1 MVINEAGFLS
11 LPIMKEKQ
19 INISNALPELEH
31 LARELEMLGEEW
43 ELPTKVVFNLN
54 LVLEELI
61 TNTIFYGYRDKDA
74 HQILIDFL
82 IENNMIKVTIE
93 DDGVEFNPF
102 LSETP
107 DDLNKPIED
116 RKIGGLGIHF
126 VKKLM
131 NAYEYRR
138 NNNKNI
144 IILIKHF

>member
-31 LARELEMLGEEW
+31 LAGELEMLGEEW
-43 ELPTKVVFNLN
+43 GLPAKVVFNLN

-82 IENNMIKVTIE
+82 IENNVIKVTIE
-93 DDGVEFNPF
+93 DDGVEFNLF

-116 RKIGGLGIHF
+116 RKIGGLGIHL

-131 NAYEYRR
+131 DDYEYQR

-144 IILIKHF
+144 IILVKHF